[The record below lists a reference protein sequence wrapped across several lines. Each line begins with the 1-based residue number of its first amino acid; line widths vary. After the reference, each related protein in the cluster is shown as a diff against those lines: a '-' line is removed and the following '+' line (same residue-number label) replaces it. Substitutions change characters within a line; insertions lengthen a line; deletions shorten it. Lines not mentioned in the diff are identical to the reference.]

1 MALTY
6 NITAPLILT
15 LRFQGGED
23 LLNHPNSAP
32 YYLAMRSSRDK
43 RLSMHFLL
51 KNMDMSYYLGE
62 KHGHALTF
70 RKFILAQ
77 RWRYYSCGMKGTGL
91 SPVPSYF
98 NYFSHIFPLFIPYS
112 FLSFFLLSSFFFRFL
127 SLSGNLF
134 LMDIENYERSILN
147 GKFWNL
153 NYII

>member
-1 MALTY
+1 MALSY

-98 NYFSHIFPLFIPYS
+98 NYFSHIFL
-112 FLSFFLLSSFFFRFL
+112 FLSLILFSFFFSYLAFSFFFSLYLEIYFL
-127 SLSGNLF
+127 W
-134 LMDIENYERSILN
+134 I
-147 GKFWNL
+147 
-153 NYII
+153 